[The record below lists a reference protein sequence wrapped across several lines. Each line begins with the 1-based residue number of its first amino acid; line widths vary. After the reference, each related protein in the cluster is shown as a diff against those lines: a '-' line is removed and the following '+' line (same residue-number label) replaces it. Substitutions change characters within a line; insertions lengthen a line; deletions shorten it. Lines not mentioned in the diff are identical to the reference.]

1 MKSEQT
7 LFSERLRAALKSAQ
21 FAESASEIARLLPRF
36 GGDAQTPQAV
46 SAWLNGKSMPRQRS
60 LRALAKM
67 LRCDPMTLQY
77 GTDAS
82 GRKVRE
88 QAAEFRVSAIDQHAV
103 DAFLMLPARKRKLVR
118 DIIEQLAGT
127 EA

>member
-1 MKSEQT
+1 
-7 LFSERLRAALKSAQ
+7 
-21 FAESASEIARLLPRF
+21 
-36 GGDAQTPQAV
+36 
-46 SAWLNGKSMPRQRS
+46 
-60 LRALAKM
+60 
-67 LRCDPMTLQY
+67 MTLQY

-118 DIIEQLAGT
+118 DIIEQLSGSDG
-127 EA
+127 